1 MKTILILLAFAA
13 LARSDVTFE
22 SIGRN
27 LTIYKYADSELQR
40 QGRIAYGQLAGT
52 NQLPHQALIIVNGNL
67 QSGGILISN
76 LWALTSAG
84 ITSM

>member
-27 LTIYKYADSELQR
+27 LTIYKDADSELQR
-40 QGRIAYGQLAGT
+40 QGRIVYGQLAGT
-52 NQLPHQALIIVNGNL
+52 NQLPHQALIIINGKTRC
-67 QSGGILISN
+67 GGVLISN
-76 LWALTSAG
+76 LWVLTSAG